1 MQNEP
6 TFISLSEALYWIAFG
21 KQDKKETLI
30 EYLAKKNYSE
40 DCKEKL
46 NNALESLLSKARG
59 ELITLE
65 GKEITSKTTAT
76 NNALTIKISST
87 AFKDFAAF
95 SITDDGLYYGNGL
108 LWLPESIKDD
118 KDNKFKYQQI
128 EQHEHTTHY
137 VDMDVN
143 FSQLKKELQ
152 PGRQSLPALGVA
164 ELKKWWGSL
173 SEEEKRLSEKAHKKM
188 LSENFPNNHIAR
200 TRLREIR
207 NSVPQ
212 QRGRTKVAKK

>member
-1 MQNEP
+1 MQNKP
-6 TFISLSEALYWIAFG
+6 TFISLSEALSWIAFG
-21 KQDKKETLI
+21 KQDKKEALNT
-30 EYLAKKNYSE
+30 YLAKNDYDKN
-40 DCKEKL
+40 CKEKL

-59 ELITLE
+59 ALITLE
-65 GKEITSKTTAT
+65 GKEITSKTTVT

-108 LWLPESIKDD
+108 LWLPESIKVG
-118 KDNKFKYQQI
+118 KDYKFKYQQI
-128 EQHEHTTHY
+128 EQHKHTTHY
-137 VDMDVN
+137 VDVDVN
-143 FSQLKKELQ
+143 FSQLTKELQ
-152 PGRQSLPALGVA
+152 PGRQSLPALSDA
-164 ELKKWWGSL
+164 ELKNWWGNL
-173 SEEEKRLSEKAHKKM
+173 SEEEKCLSEEVHKMM
-188 LSENFPNNHIAR
+188 LIENFPNNHIAR